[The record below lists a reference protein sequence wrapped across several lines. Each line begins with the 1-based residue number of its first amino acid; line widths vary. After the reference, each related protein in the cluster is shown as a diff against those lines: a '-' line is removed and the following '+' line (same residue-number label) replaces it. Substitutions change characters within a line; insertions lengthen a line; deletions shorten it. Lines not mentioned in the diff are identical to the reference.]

1 MERRAA
7 ERSAS
12 CKAAGNGETWPHP
25 CPAANSL
32 MGWCQRSSQPLEAS
46 VSFLINEKAELGQ
59 PFQKR
64 VPGTLSFKMLLK
76 KMVLWP

>member
-12 CKAAGNGETWPHP
+12 CKAVGKTGPHP

-32 MGWCQRSSQPLEAS
+32 MGWCQQSSQPLEES

-59 PFQKR
+59 PFQKP
-64 VPGTLSFKMLLK
+64 VPGTLSLKMLLK